1 MSLPLLLLLAVG
13 GILGGVA
20 PIAKA
25 AVTAGVPPATYVF
38 WMALTAG
45 VVLAGLAVARG
56 QPLRRRHLRYALVS
70 GLVSLAL
77 PNLLVTMV
85 VAPLGAGPT
94 ALVFTLPP
102 LLTLGLAA
110 ALRIET
116 LGPRRIA
123 GVLLGLAGAATL
135 VLARFGFAGAAEA
148 GWMALAL
155 AIPVSLA
162 VGNVYRTL
170 AWPQGA
176 QPLTLAAGLMLAAAL
191 WLLPVAL
198 WQGILT
204 HVEHWSIWT
213 QAALMALSYVLFF
226 RLQRAAGPVYLSQ
239 IGYVG
244 AAVGL
249 VVGVTVYGEHPGWGA
264 AVGVALIALGVVLG
278 QRRAP
283 KEAS

>member
-25 AVTAGVPPATYVF
+25 AVSAGVPPATYVF

-45 VVLAGLAVARG
+45 LALAGLALVRG

-77 PNLLVTMV
+77 PNLLVTLV

-116 LGPRRIA
+116 LGPRRVA
-123 GVLLGLAGAATL
+123 GVVLGLTGAAIL
-135 VLARFGFAGAAEA
+135 VLARFEVSGAAEA
-148 GWMALAL
+148 GWMVVAL
-155 AIPVSLA
+155 AIPCSLA
-162 VGNVYRTL
+162 VGNVYRTM
-170 AWPQGA
+170 AWPHGA
-176 QPLTLAAGLMLAAAL
+176 QPLTLAAGLMLAAAV

-198 WQGILT
+198 GQGILT
-204 HVEHWSIWT
+204 RLDHWSIWT

-226 RLQRAAGPVYLSQ
+226 RLQRVAGPVYLSQ
-239 IGYVG
+239 IGYVA

-249 VVGVTVYGEHPGWGA
+249 VVGITVYGEHPGWGA
-264 AVGVALIALGVVLG
+264 AAGVALIALGVVLG
-278 QRRAP
+278 QRRKAM
-283 KEAS
+283 EAS